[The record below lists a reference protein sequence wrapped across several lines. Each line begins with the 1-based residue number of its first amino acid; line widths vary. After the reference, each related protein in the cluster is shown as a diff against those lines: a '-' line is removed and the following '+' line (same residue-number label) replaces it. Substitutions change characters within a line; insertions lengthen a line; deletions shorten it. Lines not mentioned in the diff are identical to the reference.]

1 MKLFQRLLVAPAA
14 LGLMAPLAANADI
27 TSVSN
32 DSDLN
37 SEVIDARD
45 DGVEAQLGE
54 IMAGQFSSSTKMS
67 GTSAFITGYVDSDSD
82 ATNADSTTFE
92 YMYQLN
98 LNTSFSGQDNLYT
111 RIKTG
116 SVADKTGTT
125 GHFYDKAQ
133 GTFLSAANSNDDVLK
148 VDKLWYQFPI
158 GDSVTAWVG
167 PKIENY
173 YMLASAP
180 SIYKPITKQ
189 FALGGNGSSYGS
201 STSPGFGIAWTQEVD
216 DASDGRWE
224 ASVNYTSKD
233 GGNSAENE
241 GMFGENA
248 SDFLLTKVGYGTP
261 RWQVSVATSFKDNI
275 ATGKYDGY
283 FHTAVAEAASGDM
296 TAVGLRAYWKPETTG
311 AVPAVQFGFDQ
322 ATIDSDQN
330 TGVKETQGWMLGF
343 GWSDV
348 LVDGNKAGL
357 AFGSRQHATEYT
369 GNVDIEPSDKNRVW
383 EAYYTFKVNDGVSIT
398 PAVFGGSEV
407 EATDQD
413 VTGGVLLT
421 EFRF

>member
-14 LGLMAPLAANADI
+14 LGLMAPLAANADVTAI
-27 TSVSN
+27 SR

-37 SEVIDARD
+37 SEVIEARV

-54 IMAGQFSSSTKMS
+54 VMAGQFSSSTKMS
-67 GTSAFITGYVDSDSD
+67 GKAAFITGYVDSDSD

-98 LNTSFSGQDNLYT
+98 LNTSFTGEDNLYA

-116 SVADKTGTT
+116 SVGDKTGTT
-125 GHFYDKAQ
+125 GHFVDKAQ
-133 GTFLSAANSNDDVLK
+133 GTYLSAANSNDDVLK

-173 YMLASAP
+173 YMLASSP
-180 SIYKPITKQ
+180 SIYKPVTKQ
-189 FALGGNGSSYGS
+189 FALGGNGSAYGS
-201 STSPGFGIAWTQEVD
+201 STSPGFGIAWTQQVD
-216 DASDGRWE
+216 DPSDGRW
-224 ASVNYTSKD
+224 AISANYTSKD
-233 GGNSAENE
+233 GGLSTENE

-248 SDFLLTKVGYGTP
+248 SDFLLTKVEYGTP
-261 RWQVSVATSFKDNI
+261 RWQISLATSFKDNV
-275 ATGKYDGY
+275 ATDLYDGY
-283 FHTAVAEAASGDM
+283 FHTAAAEAATGDM
-296 TAVGLRAYWKPETTG
+296 TALGVRAYWKPETTG
-311 AVPAVQFGFDQ
+311 AVPAVQFGYDS
-322 ATIDSDQN
+322 ASIDTTTFN
-330 TGVKETQGWMLGF
+330 GVSGTAGWMVGLG
-343 GWSDV
+343 WDD
-348 LVDGNKAGL
+348 LLIDGNKGGI
-357 AFGSRQHATEYT
+357 AFGQRQHANNYSGT
-369 GNVDIEPSDKNRVW
+369 GTDVANDNRVW

-407 EATDQD
+407 EAADQD